1 MYSGKVRVTGGYR
14 ADRAGTTQ
22 SGQRGRSRNG
32 VQGWGERRAV
42 GRETARRKAGV
53 EEVQHMIG

>member
-1 MYSGKVRVTGGYR
+1 MTGGYR